1 MATLR
6 GGHRCFPLGTANL
19 DRRSF
24 FLNYEMMLLLPDVEA
39 ARQLAALLRPHLA
52 QSQEVSVA
60 RWHERPAAERWKQ
73 DFAKLLSPLL

>member
-24 FLNYEMMLLLPDVEA
+24 FLNYEMMLLLPHPEA
-39 ARQLAALLRPHLA
+39 ARQLADLLRRHVT
-52 QSQEVSVA
+52 QSQQVSVA
-60 RWHERPAAERWKQ
+60 RGTSVQRQNTGSRTAR
-73 DFAKLLSPLL
+73 SC